1 MSHSYQA
8 PAYHVSSPDA
18 ARGTA
23 ARPRATTTAYAPLS
37 PKDLARSAEM
47 FEWRPQIPL
56 KFHIGSLD
64 AMYREGKT
72 YLAEHNYAKA
82 YVLLMRFSIICVEK
96 IPTHPEAHTPEGR
109 RLVRTATRRL
119 KTVMALLES
128 IKSELVVA
136 RQRWAEGQAKRGETI
151 GGGGGGGG
159 GGADKEH
166 SRQDALDTFA
176 AQDPALSWNP
186 HAQAELLD
194 AADHV
199 ELAIALANKRAGTQV
214 VDQDSFGGRLTRTGN
229 DTRRDPDDV
238 SREMERARWRLDEM
252 AQHSSSGYG
261 DDRRRHDHESDST
274 VVPVS
279 YNYPSIHRSTP
290 VTYEGRP
297 SYSPMSAARPP
308 LPPKQP
314 SFSSSLSLLSS
325 LSSSAHAPPPVPSRG
340 EPLVSR
346 RYNDDLFLLQ
356 QQDLEPSSATPT
368 PTPPPPPPK
377 TLDTSPPP
385 PPRPAKSQY
394 TFKPAAYLES
404 GAPIRSVFLPDTLR
418 RDFLRVAQ
426 PNTSRGIET
435 CGILCG
441 KTANNALFI
450 TCLLIPQQI
459 GTRDS
464 CETTGEVATL
474 EYCSEHDLIQIG
486 WIHTHPTQTCFMSSL
501 DMHTHA
507 GYQIMMDESIAIVCA
522 PAHEPSWGIFRL
534 TNPPGLPYIGGCRR
548 AGAFHEHDL
557 RPHEIYTEAKNP
569 PGHVFV
575 VPGIDYTVADL
586 RDK

>member
-1 MSHSYQA
+1 MSRSHYTSGA
-8 PAYHVSSPDA
+8 GGS
-18 ARGTA
+18 RGTT
-23 ARPRATTTAYAPLS
+23 ARPRSSTAAYAPLS

-96 IPTHPEAHTPEGR
+96 VPTHPEARTPEGR

-128 IKSELVVA
+128 IKAELVVA
-136 RQRWAEGQAKRGETI
+136 RQRWADARGAGEEDGDAVAAKGSGHDR
-151 GGGGGGGG
+151 
-159 GGADKEH
+159 
-166 SRQDALDTFA
+166 RDALDTFA
-176 AQDPALSWNP
+176 AQDPALSWNQ
-186 HAQAELLD
+186 HKQAELID

-199 ELAIALANKRAGTQV
+199 ELAIALANKRAGDAQGA
-214 VDQDSFGGRLTRTGN
+214 QGMASGRRSGR
-229 DTRRDPDDV
+229 DTRRDPDDI
-238 SREMERARWRLDEM
+238 SREMERARWQLDEM
-252 AQHSSSGYG
+252 SHPPGYG
-261 DDRRRHDHESDST
+261 DDRRSHRDRHQGRDDA
-274 VVPVS
+274 VVPMS

-290 VTYEGRP
+290 VSYEAMQSESRD
-297 SYSPMSAARPP
+297 SRSASSSARPP

-314 SFSSSLSLLSS
+314 TRESLAAASMSP
-325 LSSSAHAPPPVPSRG
+325 APPPIPSRG
-340 EPLVSR
+340 DPLASR

-356 QQDLEPSSATPT
+356 QDVAPSITVSAS
-368 PTPPPPPPK
+368 PPPPPPK
-377 TLDTSPPP
+377 TFDTLAADT

-426 PNTSRGIET
+426 PNTNKGIET

-474 EYCSEHDLIQIG
+474 EYCSQEDLIQIG

-534 TNPPGLPYIGGCRR
+534 TNPPGLPYIGGCRK

-575 VPGIDYTVADL
+575 VPGIDYSVADL
-586 RDK
+586 RDKE

>member
-1 MSHSYQA
+1 MSRHYTSGPSSGSGRPHST
-8 PAYHVSSPDA
+8 STS
-18 ARGTA
+18 TS
-23 ARPRATTTAYAPLS
+23 TSAYAPLS
-37 PKDLARSAEM
+37 AKDLARSAEM

-56 KFHIGSLD
+56 KFHVGSLD

-82 YVLLMRFSIICVEK
+82 YVLLLRFSIICVDK
-96 IPTHPEAHTPEGR
+96 VPTHPEAHTPEGR
-109 RLVRTATRRL
+109 KLVRTVTRRL
-119 KTVMALLES
+119 KTVLALLET
-128 IKSELVVA
+128 IKEQLDVA
-136 RQRWAEGQAKRGETI
+136 RQRWVDRHPQ
-151 GGGGGGGG
+151 
-159 GGADKEH
+159 DKEYE
-166 SRQDALDTFA
+166 RTLGRGDRGDQREDQKVTFA
-176 AQDPALSWNP
+176 ELDPALSWNP
-186 HAQAELLD
+186 HSQAELID

-199 ELAIALANKRAGTQV
+199 ELAIALANKRGQT
-214 VDQDSFGGRLTRTGN
+214 GGSPKTTASISGK
-229 DTRRDPDDV
+229 DTRRDAEDI
-238 SREMERARWRLDEM
+238 SRAMERARWQLDDM
-252 AQHSSSGYG
+252 SHPTPSYDDGRVSSTGHSYRQQQQR
-261 DDRRRHDHESDST
+261 DLDP
-274 VVPVS
+274 VMPVS
-279 YNYPSIHRSTP
+279 YNYPSIHKSTP
-290 VTYEGRP
+290 V
-297 SYSPMSAARPP
+297 SYDSMRFDERRDTPVINSGSRPP

-314 SFSSSLSLLSS
+314 TAESLS
-325 LSSSAHAPPPVPSRG
+325 AAAAARPPPVPSRG
-340 EPLVSR
+340 EPLSS
-346 RYNDDLFLLQ
+346 RYNDDLFSLHQ
-356 QQDLEPSSATPT
+356 APSEPPSTTS
-368 PTPPPPPPK
+368 TPPPPRLPPK
-377 TLDTSPPP
+377 TKEPEPVEAP
-385 PPRPAKSQY
+385 ARPAKSQY

-418 RDFLRVAQ
+418 GDFLRVAQ
-426 PNTSRGIET
+426 PNTNNGIET

-522 PAHEPSWGIFRL
+522 PTHEPSWGIFRL
-534 TNPPGLPYIGGCRR
+534 TNPPGLPYIGGCRK

-575 VPGIDYTVADL
+575 VPGIDYAVADL
-586 RDK
+586 REDK

>member
-1 MSHSYQA
+1 MSRSYYASGSGYDAGHGHGRGHS
-8 PAYHVSSPDA
+8 
-18 ARGTA
+18 
-23 ARPRATTTAYAPLS
+23 ARPRSSTMAYAPQS
-37 PKDLARSAEM
+37 PKELAHSAEM

-96 IPTHPEAHTPEGR
+96 VPTHPEAQTPEGR
-109 RLVRTATRRL
+109 RLVRTVTKRL

-128 IKSELVVA
+128 IKEQLVVA
-136 RQRWAEGQAKRGETI
+136 RQRWVDQMGQRDVRSEAEDVEGDRRG
-151 GGGGGGGG
+151 
-159 GGADKEH
+159 
-166 SRQDALDTFA
+166 ALQSFA
-176 AQDPALSWNP
+176 ARDPALSWNP
-186 HAQAELLD
+186 HSQKELLD

-199 ELAIALANKRAGTQV
+199 ELAIELANMRPGATSTPQRPERK
-214 VDQDSFGGRLTRTGN
+214 TGN
-229 DTRRDPDDV
+229 DTRRDHDDV

-252 AQHSSSGYG
+252 SQPPGYNDNRHGYNQGHSH
-261 DDRRRHDHESDST
+261 DREDP

-290 VTYEGRP
+290 VAYESMQFDARDTSSTDRP
-297 SYSPMSAARPP
+297 SRPSRPP
-308 LPPKQP
+308 LPPKRP
-314 SFSSSLSLLSS
+314 TNESLSLSS
-325 LSSSAHAPPPVPSRG
+325 HAPPPVPSRSQ
-340 EPLVSR
+340 PLASQ
-346 RYNDDLFLLQ
+346 RYSDDLFLLQ
-356 QQDLEPSSATPT
+356 QTDPSSTTSA
-368 PTPPPPPPK
+368 PPPPPPK
-377 TLDTSPPP
+377 TKEPQPVEAPS
-385 PPRPAKSQY
+385 RPAKSQY

-418 RDFLRVAQ
+418 RDFLKVAQ
-426 PNTSRGIET
+426 PNTNKGIET

-474 EYCSEHDLIQIG
+474 EYCSEQDLIQIG

-522 PAHEPSWGIFRL
+522 PTHEPSWGIFRL
-534 TNPPGLPYIGGCRR
+534 TNPPGLPYIGGCRK

-586 RDK
+586 RDKE

>member
-1 MSHSYQA
+1 MPRSQY
-8 PAYHVSSPDA
+8 SSGSGSGSGPG
-18 ARGTA
+18 RSTSSSSISIS
-23 ARPRATTTAYAPLS
+23 TSAYAPLS
-37 PKDLARSAEM
+37 SKDLARSAEM

-64 AMYREGKT
+64 AMYREGRT

-82 YVLLMRFSIICVEK
+82 FVLLMRFTIICVDK
-96 IPTHPEAHTPEGR
+96 VPTHPEANTPEGR
-109 RLVRTATRRL
+109 RMVRTVTRRL

-128 IKSELVVA
+128 TKEQLDVA
-136 RQRWAEGQAKRGETI
+136 RQRWVDQHPQDEYERRLDRRESRVG
-151 GGGGGGGG
+151 
-159 GGADKEH
+159 KE
-166 SRQDALDTFA
+166 RKKTTTFA
-176 AQDPALSWNP
+176 ELDPALSWNP
-186 HAQAELLD
+186 YAQAELLD

-199 ELAIALANKRAGTQV
+199 ELAIALANKRGQE
-214 VDQDSFGGRLTRTGN
+214 GGSRGAKTHASTTPGK
-229 DTRRDPDDV
+229 DTRRDAEDV
-238 SREMERARWRLDEM
+238 SRAMERARWQLDEM
-252 AQHSSSGYG
+252 SRPPPSYDDSHTANAGHSYRQPQ
-261 DDRRRHDHESDST
+261 DP

-279 YNYPSIHRSTP
+279 YSYPSIHKSTP
-290 VTYEGRP
+290 V
-297 SYSPMSAARPP
+297 SYDSMRFDQRRDAATTSASGPP
-308 LPPKQP
+308 RPPKQP
-314 SFSSSLSLLSS
+314 AAASL
-325 LSSSAHAPPPVPSRG
+325 APAARPPPVPSRG
-340 EPLVSR
+340 EPLSS
-346 RYNDDLFLLQ
+346 RYNDDLVSLHQ
-356 QQDLEPSSATPT
+356 SSEPPSTAS
-368 PTPPPPPPK
+368 TPPPPPRLPPK
-377 TLDTSPPP
+377 TVELDSVEAAAQPGKT
-385 PPRPAKSQY
+385 SQY

-426 PNTSRGIET
+426 PNTDKGIET

-534 TNPPGLPYIGGCRR
+534 TNPPGLPYIGGCRK

-575 VPGIDYTVADL
+575 VPGIDFAVADL
-586 RDK
+586 REEK